1 MAGKCSRTVFR
12 RVRPLAGEGP
22 ETGGGD
28 EGEGASAFSCV
39 TLDKLSPACVYAGM
53 KLPNFDRAAVP
64 QEKITRY
71 LLSPTHRVGKS
82 KAAFFEAFGFKRHK
96 WKELA
101 KALRQH
107 VADHSVVETE
117 ETPLGTQYVVE
128 GIVLAPDGTSLN
140 VRSAWF
146 IDKGKKE
153 PRFITA
159 HPLKR
164 RRT

>member
-1 MAGKCSRTVFR
+1 
-12 RVRPLAGEGP
+12 
-22 ETGGGD
+22 
-28 EGEGASAFSCV
+28 
-39 TLDKLSPACVYAGM
+39 M
-53 KLPNFDRAAVP
+53 KLPNFDRATVP

-101 KALRQH
+101 RALRRH
-107 VADHSVVETE
+107 VADHAVVETE
-117 ETPLGTQYVVE
+117 DTPLGTQYVVE
-128 GIVLAPDGTSLN
+128 GILPAPDGTSLN

-164 RRT
+164 RRA